1 MRLEIRRLS
10 AAERDRIRRA
20 VLADME
26 ERGDIGCSRDE
37 WIAATFRQIRTDVIT
52 GKWSLDFMLGQMIAG
67 PGLRKHN
74 RALAAAKG
82 DQ

>member
-1 MRLEIRRLS
+1 MRLEIRRLT
-10 AAERDRIRRA
+10 AYERDRIRRA
-20 VLADME
+20 VLADI
-26 ERGDIGCSRDE
+26 DSRDREYTARE
-37 WIAATFRQIRTDVIT
+37 WIAGAFAEIRKEITT

-67 PGLRKHN
+67 PRIRKHN